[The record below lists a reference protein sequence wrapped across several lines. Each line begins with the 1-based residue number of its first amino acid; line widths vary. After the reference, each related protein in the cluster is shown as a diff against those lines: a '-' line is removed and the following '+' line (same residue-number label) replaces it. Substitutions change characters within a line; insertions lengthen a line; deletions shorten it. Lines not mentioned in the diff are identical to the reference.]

1 MTAGHNALRGSGPGR
16 QHAFDDPR
24 DLVGER
30 DSRNLRRPPRQQ
42 GREPWAMLGAMDLGV
57 ADNGERTGHKQAA
70 RKLKALSFVI
80 AMAKRCGS
88 T

>member
-1 MTAGHNALRGSGPGR
+1 
-16 QHAFDDPR
+16 
-24 DLVGER
+24 
-30 DSRNLRRPPRQQ
+30 
-42 GREPWAMLGAMDLGV
+42 MLGAMDLGV